1 MPIRLF
7 LNGENFDQETTRV
20 MGVALEMTWL
30 ALRTG
35 DCAYDVKQAIAN
47 KIIALAKT
55 GERDLQHRV
64 SLLQMGMLGCVG
76 LRPSG
81 RVRSERSRCAVRRD
95 RGVAQHEPACRGHRW
110 RA

>member
-55 GERDLQHRV
+55 GERDPNVLCEQVLKDIRRP
-64 SLLQMGMLGCVG
+64 QMEAAG
-76 LRPSG
+76 S
-81 RVRSERSRCAVRRD
+81 
-95 RGVAQHEPACRGHRW
+95 
-110 RA
+110 